1 MTTMML
7 QAAQAADRMHR
18 SQQAAELHRT
28 RRAKSAQEDR
38 AKSAPER
45 RAGSRNGSLRS
56 DQTSHRLMNGAAAS
70 SAFAT
75 GRG

>member
-7 QAAQAADRMHR
+7 QAAQAADRMNR
-18 SQQAAELHRT
+18 SQQAAELYRA
-28 RRAKSAQEDR
+28 RRAKSAPEGR
-38 AKSAPER
+38 AKSDPER
-45 RAGSRNGSLRS
+45 RAGSRNGSRS
-56 DQTSHRLMNGAAAS
+56 DQTTRRLVNGATAS